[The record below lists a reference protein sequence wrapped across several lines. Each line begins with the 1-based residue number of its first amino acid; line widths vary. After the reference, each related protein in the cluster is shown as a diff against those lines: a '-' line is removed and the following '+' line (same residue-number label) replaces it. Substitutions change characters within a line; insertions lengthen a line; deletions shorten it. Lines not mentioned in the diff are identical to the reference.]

1 MNNTNPLTEI
11 ILGVIAVFF
20 VVGGVFLLYVG
31 KIDFAG
37 AALMFGFPAA
47 LFGINQALKAPSP
60 AQQQQLGALVQQ
72 GQQLTSQALSVLPT
86 VVAATQQ
93 PAPPPPPA
101 PVPPEVK

>member
-86 VVAATQQ
+86 SWRLPNNQHRHHHRHPCHQ
-93 PAPPPPPA
+93 
-101 PVPPEVK
+101 K